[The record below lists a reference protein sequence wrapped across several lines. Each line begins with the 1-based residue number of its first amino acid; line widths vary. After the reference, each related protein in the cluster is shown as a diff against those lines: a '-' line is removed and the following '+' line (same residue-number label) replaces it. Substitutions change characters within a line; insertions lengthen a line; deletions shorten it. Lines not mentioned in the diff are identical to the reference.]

1 MKNWRNELFAWLL
14 MLSGLG
20 TILLLK
26 KKKVQRKIRI
36 WQDLTSLV
44 LIVISL

>member
-20 TILLLK
+20 TILLLMGSTFLCGD
-26 KKKVQRKIRI
+26 RPE
-36 WQDLTSLV
+36 SGLV
-44 LIVISL
+44 

>member
-20 TILLLK
+20 TILLLMGSTLCGD
-26 KKKVQRKIRI
+26 RPE
-36 WQDLTSLV
+36 SGLV
-44 LIVISL
+44 

>member
-20 TILLLK
+20 TILLLMGSTFY
-26 KKKVQRKIRI
+26 VVIAQ
-36 WQDLTSLV
+36 SLGWF
-44 LIVISL
+44 